1 MVIPADLQKVP
12 ITKGPDTTN
21 GPDYKWSLLQ
31 MVPTTNGPGLQMVP
45 ITKGPEDVFQSNS
58 SNKTYI
64 RLPPKISMKGNHS
77 R

>member
-1 MVIPADLQKVP
+1 MADLHKVP

-21 GPDYKWSLLQ
+21 GPYYKWSLLQ

-45 ITKGPEDVFQSNS
+45 ITKGPEYVIQSNS

-64 RLPPKISMKGNHS
+64 RFSF
-77 R
+77 

>member
-1 MVIPADLQKVP
+1 MVSYIFLDSEQLLTADLHKVP

-45 ITKGPEDVFQSNS
+45 ITKGPEYVIQSNS

-64 RLPPKISMKGNHS
+64 RFLF
-77 R
+77 

>member
-1 MVIPADLQKVP
+1 MISLAITYLCLMADLHKVP

-21 GPDYKWSLLQ
+21 GPYYKWSLLQ
-31 MVPTTNGPGLQMVP
+31 MVPLTNGPGLQMVP

-64 RLPPKISMKGNHS
+64 RFSF
-77 R
+77 